1 VVSFLYYFKIR
12 DATNLWSPIGAEFS
26 PDSKY
31 LYISG
36 VKNSSDTGF
45 VFQFDMQHIEDS
57 TSFLQS
63 RILVGLD
70 KRLWG
75 MQLARDGKIYITGR
89 HKGLHYTPYLSVIN
103 DPWKHGTDCN
113 FETEAIYLTPGRG
126 QGMLTKIFPYFL
138 FRFDYEGICEGD
150 TFYFDPWFVPDPT
163 YIEWNFGDPASGAN
177 NTSAIPNATH
187 IFTDGGT
194 YEVSVYVEY
203 PNGRIEETSRKVE
216 VEYKPEPDLGP
227 DTSLCKS
234 GGDIIL
240 NAECGP
246 HLYSWS
252 TGAFGTSQITV
263 SDTGWYWVNVENDY
277 GCFEIDSIYISYFP
291 SAEIDTTNLLISPTT
306 CGGSMGV
313 VKGLEI
319 SGHPPFSY
327 LWTDDLGDTIANTID
342 IFHLPVG
349 NYTLLVTDGNS
360 CITEFGPYT
369 IHDAGDVLIED
380 VEYASEQ
387 CNQQNGSITVTAVAG
402 LSDMLF
408 YSIDNGATYYTNQ
421 GVFTGLSAG
430 SYAVRVRDSSDCQDV
445 YLQNPVILENIPGP
459 QIDDVIITPSTSG
472 QNNGAIEILASSG
485 NDTLYY
491 SNDNGN
497 TFQVNNGWFPFLSP
511 GFYTCVVVDEI
522 GCDTTFIVEVPE
534 EVTIRLQ
541 AVAGDDEVC
550 PGNTAFVPLLV
561 SNFNDV
567 ACFKTTLLYNK
578 DFLTC
583 SGFANAHALLED
595 SLEALLFPVE
605 GKIEL
610 SWSSAAISLPDNT
623 LMADLVFESIDP
635 GMSLVEWDGSAGAS
649 LFQNST
655 GLTIPVDYYTG
666 NVKIYNEVSILLS
679 NSEEICQGESL
690 EIEPLI
696 LSSNGDVSYLW
707 TYPNGDTSD
716 SETLNFNNIQ
726 EGQSGTYSLIVSDTL
741 DCQSE
746 VSVDVIVYPLPIP
759 DFAGEDTI
767 VTEEAV
773 EIDAGADYATYLWNT
788 GESTQWITANYDG
801 WYGVI
806 IESQQGCMGEDSV
819 YVLFFIPP
827 EPIYENFYVPN
838 AFSPEGDGLNDEFK
852 VISNSENISAF
863 HIYIYNRWGAL
874 VFESKEMSL
883 GWDGEYKRKPA
894 PQGIYVYK
902 IEYSVGTSGQEESR
916 VKSGTVMLVR

>member
-1 VVSFLYYFKIR
+1 
-12 DATNLWSPIGAEFS
+12 
-26 PDSKY
+26 
-31 LYISG
+31 
-36 VKNSSDTGF
+36 
-45 VFQFDMQHIEDS
+45 M
-57 TSFLQS
+57 
-63 RILVGLD
+63 D